1 MSIFTRIKNFFKR
14 LFKKEEKHSEPQNID
29 LDFLY
34 MTLDKLDKAH
44 SALSKK
50 LAEGYF
56 GNGIIVS
63 EEELAELKEQLNT
76 IKIKV
81 SPENKENVDAMVESL
96 DSKPITTNK
105 EAQKSEE
112 LLQMTEDIWKIKKTV
127 DNAILEI
134 LNPHMGKLFKNSMP
148 KKECRPI
155 NFIEGKE
162 GLNESDPDYAFDG
175 RIFRT
180 NDIYDKTSPI
190 YDKEIT
196 FVDNIPKEYINKLTH
211 LDKDA
216 FLSGYVLAI
225 KPAKGEVIYFCK
237 NKNTNREG
245 EISFLKRLGIQVPD
259 YNAVS
264 ETEKIWKE
272 YEERLKSVKCGG
284 MKIGSEFE
292 ANENSKKE
300 GE

>member
-1 MSIFTRIKNFFKR
+1 MFNKIKNLFKR
-14 LFKKEEKHSEPQNID
+14 LFKKEKKEVDIND
-29 LDFLY
+29 LY
-34 MTLDKLDKAH
+34 GSLDKLEEAH
-44 SALSKK
+44 AVLVKK
-50 LAEGYF
+50 LSEGYF

-96 DSKPITTNK
+96 DSKPIVAN
-105 EAQKSEE
+105 EDVQKVEE
-112 LLQMTEDIWKIKKTV
+112 LLQITNDIWKIKKTV
-127 DNAILEI
+127 DNALLEI